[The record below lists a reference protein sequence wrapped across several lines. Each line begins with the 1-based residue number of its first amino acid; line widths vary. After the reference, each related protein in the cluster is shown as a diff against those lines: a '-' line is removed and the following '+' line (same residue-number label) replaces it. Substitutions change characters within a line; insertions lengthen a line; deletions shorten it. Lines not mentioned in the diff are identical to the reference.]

1 LSGVDKVTAE
11 FATKRAT
18 ITYDSEVIDME
29 DFVAK
34 IKEIGYG
41 VGTE

>member
-1 LSGVDKVTAE
+1 LSSVDKVTAE

-18 ITYDSEVIDME
+18 ITYDPQVIGVE
-29 DFVAK
+29 DFVRK
-34 IKEIGYG
+34 IKEIGFG

>member
-18 ITYDSEVIDME
+18 ITYDPQVIDVE

-34 IKEIGYG
+34 IKEIGFG
-41 VGTE
+41 VEIE